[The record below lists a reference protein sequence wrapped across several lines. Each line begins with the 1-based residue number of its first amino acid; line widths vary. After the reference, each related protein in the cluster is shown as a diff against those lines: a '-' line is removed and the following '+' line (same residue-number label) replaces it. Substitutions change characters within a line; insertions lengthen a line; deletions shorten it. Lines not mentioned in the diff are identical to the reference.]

1 MLQTFKQTF
10 IFALLSEVLQ
20 FSRNYSAYADLNFE
34 DISFDSNHLAL
45 GKIPCGAWDYDNSWY
60 LNTISQKFDLVCDEA
75 ILNKVA
81 SSTFFAG
88 TGVGVFIAGLLSD
101 KIGRKKTILI
111 FIALFFA
118 SGMTA
123 AFANSYELWLTGRF
137 LWGAASLGLRAVKTV
152 MSLEMVGSKWRAII
166 CVGLIEGGW
175 TLGRDKMRVFTVNS
189 SSHFQATCHSRALR
203 TLFQMLF
210 TFKLSLPAEF
220 FPSLLSSS
228 SSPNLPNGCWQL
240 AGWRSV
246 KMP

>member
-1 MLQTFKQTF
+1 MQTFRQTF
-10 IFALLSEVLQ
+10 FLIHFA
-20 FSRNYSAYADLNFE
+20 FFRNYSAYADLNFE
-34 DISFDSNHLAL
+34 DVSFDSNHLAL
-45 GKIPCGAWDYDNSWY
+45 DKIPCGAWDYDNSWY
-60 LNTISQKFDLVCDEA
+60 LNTIAQKFDLVCDEA

-101 KIGRKKTILI
+101 KIGRKRTILI

-175 TLGRDKMRVFTVNS
+175 TLGKDKIRVRSPFLARIFRLPVTRGHCVHDSKRLLPSNCCCLRNS
-189 SSHFQATCHSRALR
+189 SLRSFSPFHS
-203 TLFQMLF
+203 
-210 TFKLSLPAEF
+210 
-220 FPSLLSSS
+220 
-228 SSPNLPNGCWQL
+228 
-240 AGWRSV
+240 
-246 KMP
+246 

>member
-1 MLQTFKQTF
+1 MNVEDV
-10 IFALLSEVLQ
+10 SHD
-20 FSRNYSAYADLNFE
+20 NYPT
-34 DISFDSNHLAL
+34 
-45 GKIPCGAWDYDNSWY
+45 KIACDAWDYDNSWY
-60 LNTISQKFDLVCDEA
+60 INTISQKFDLVCDEA
-75 ILNKVA
+75 ILTKVA

-175 TLGRDKMRVFTVNS
+175 TLGKEKMRVFTFIS
-189 SSHFQATCHSRALR
+189 SSQFQATCHSRALR
-203 TLFQMLF
+203 TRFQMLF
-210 TFKLSLPAEF
+210 TFKFLLPAEF
-220 FPSLLSSS
+220 FPLLHSSS
-228 SSPNLPNGCWQL
+228 LSPNLPSGCWQL
-240 AGWRSV
+240 VGWRNART
-246 KMP
+246 P

>member
-10 IFALLSEVLQ
+10 IFALLSDVLQ

-34 DISFDSNHLAL
+34 DVSFDSNHLAL

-175 TLGRDKMRVFTVNS
+175 TLGNERTRVFT
-189 SSHFQATCHSRALR
+189 HYRAHISRLPLTGGHCVRYPECFLPSNICCLR
-203 TLFQMLF
+203 DCSIRSF
-210 TFKLSLPAEF
+210 
-220 FPSLLSSS
+220 
-228 SSPNLPNGCWQL
+228 SPPRPRIPEVAACNWKSG
-240 AGWRSV
+240 GV
-246 KMP
+246 

>member
-1 MLQTFKQTF
+1 M
-10 IFALLSEVLQ
+10 
-20 FSRNYSAYADLNFE
+20 D
-34 DISFDSNHLAL
+34 
-45 GKIPCGAWDYDNSWY
+45 KIPCEAWDYDNSWY

-152 MSLEMVGSKWRAII
+152 MCLEMVGSKWRAII

-175 TLGRDKMRVFTVNS
+175 TLGNENIRVLTVVS
-189 SSHFQATCHSRALR
+189 SSQF
-203 TLFQMLF
+203 
-210 TFKLSLPAEF
+210 
-220 FPSLLSSS
+220 
-228 SSPNLPNGCWQL
+228 
-240 AGWRSV
+240 
-246 KMP
+246 